1 MVTSVNL
8 FWFCAAKLVKI
19 VCTKAGALQS
29 FRERDEKGRFWD
41 ENAVFRDE
49 TGEVVTNGPV
59 RHHFLA

>member
-1 MVTSVNL
+1 MD
-8 FWFCAAKLVKI
+8 AAKLVKI
-19 VCTKAGALQS
+19 AGTKASVLQS
-29 FRERDEKGRFWD
+29 FRMRDEKGRFWD